1 MFLKVSSKVQAAK
14 NIIPLMRST
23 NFQKNLYK
31 LLGDDEN
38 HNSSFMSFVQV
49 VFQCSWS
56 GPQRYQN
63 NIPTIKQKNT
73 QVGRLQ

>member
-1 MFLKVSSKVQAAK
+1 MFLKVSCKVQAAK

-49 VFQCSWS
+49 VPSALGVDHRDTKIIF
-56 GPQRYQN
+56 PQ
-63 NIPTIKQKNT
+63 
-73 QVGRLQ
+73 

>member
-1 MFLKVSSKVQAAK
+1 MKVSCKVQAAK

-38 HNSSFMSFVQV
+38 QNSSFMSFVQV
-49 VFQCSWS
+49 VPSALGVDHRDTKIIF
-56 GPQRYQN
+56 PQ
-63 NIPTIKQKNT
+63 
-73 QVGRLQ
+73 